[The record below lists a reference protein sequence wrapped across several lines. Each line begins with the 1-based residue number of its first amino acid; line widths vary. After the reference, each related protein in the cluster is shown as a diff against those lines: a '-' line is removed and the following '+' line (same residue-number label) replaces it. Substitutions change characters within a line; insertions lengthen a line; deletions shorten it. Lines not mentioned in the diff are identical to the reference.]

1 MVVYYFACSSGCSCI
16 LRSVRVMLHTVE
28 TIFSGT
34 SSHSHS
40 VRPRKLFCPLCKCPL
55 VVVRAVVLCTLRCAR
70 MCAHLTLFHTGRRG
84 WARLGGAQM
93 CAHLL
98 LSPDVHHSGAQK
110 LETGQNAPVLVHECG
125 LYYDCDFCC
134 CCRCCCCYCCC
145 CCCSEQ
151 LTFSVFGNSG
161 LTYENEKAQQFL
173 GEWHSPHKT
182 RFSTFSTPRHLLYRP
197 PSSGS

>member
-16 LRSVRVMLHTVE
+16 LRSMRVILHTVE

-40 VRPRKLFCPLCKCPL
+40 TRPRKLFCPLCKCPL

-70 MCAHLTLFHTGRRG
+70 MCAHLTLFHSGRRG

-110 LETGQNAPVLVHECG
+110 LETGQNAPVLVHECS
-125 LYYDCDFCC
+125 LYIEEQHSCTDYSA
-134 CCRCCCCYCCC
+134 RHIYPPK
-145 CCCSEQ
+145 CSPTLQDECIE
-151 LTFSVFGNSG
+151 S
-161 LTYENEKAQQFL
+161 A
-173 GEWHSPHKT
+173 H
-182 RFSTFSTPRHLLYRP
+182 STFMHQQQGNIHHIHMHISNHALNIIKKYK
-197 PSSGS
+197 